1 MTCSMKRWT
10 VGLVFT
16 KKKIERSG
24 FIGIEDYAREH
35 GLDIVLVD
43 LSQSIDNQGPFDLIV
58 HKMSDVVAR
67 MEQGDDDSRIQYE
80 RFITYCNKHPQMIVL
95 DKWENIKMVLD
106 RAKTFDY
113 LCPSIDSH
121 DLLFKIPEYIP
132 LDSAKSIF
140 QVAEDLSFPVM
151 CKRRSACS
159 STEAHQ
165 MTIIPS
171 AQHLTKAWTEHYGDK
186 EPIIIQKFIQH
197 DGVIIKV
204 YVADGHI
211 HVSTR
216 PSFINVTQD
225 ADLIYFD
232 SQKLPKTFDTG
243 LQHQSASSAPDDCL
257 QKAVLSS
264 DTSNI
269 RTQKIAL
276 IDHDALKIM
285 ADELRKRLKLTFF
298 GFDVLLESYT
308 NDYYVVDVNY
318 FPSFK
323 NVPHFQSMFVDI
335 LKKTLEERN

>member
-16 KKKIERSG
+16 KNKIEQSG
-24 FIGIEDYAREH
+24 FIGIEHYARDH
-35 GLDIVLVD
+35 GLNIVLVD

-58 HKMSDVVAR
+58 HKMTHVVSR
-67 MEQGDDDSRIQYE
+67 MEQGDDEFRIQYE
-80 RFITYCNKHPQMIVL
+80 RFITYCNTHPQVIVL
-95 DKWENIKMVLD
+95 DQWENIKMVLD

-113 LCPSIDSH
+113 LCPDIGSH
-121 DLLFKIPEYIP
+121 DLLFKIPEYMP

-140 QVAEDLSFPVM
+140 QVAEKLSFPVM

-171 AQHLTKAWTEHYGDK
+171 AQHLTKTWTEHYGDK

-204 YVADGHI
+204 YVADGQI

-216 PSFINVTQD
+216 PSFTNVTQD
-225 ADLIYFD
+225 TDLIYFD
-232 SQKLPKTFDTG
+232 SQKLPKTFDTRSP
-243 LQHQSASSAPDDCL
+243 QDCL
-257 QKAVLSS
+257 QKIILSS
-264 DTSNI
+264 DHSDI
-269 RTQKIAL
+269 QAQKTAL
-276 IDHDALKIM
+276 LDHDILKRM
-285 ADELRKRLKLTFF
+285 ADELQKRLKLTFF
-298 GFDVLLESYT
+298 GFDVLLESGT
-308 NDYYVVDVNY
+308 NDYYIVDVNY

-323 NVPHFQSMFVDI
+323 NVPHFQSIFVNI
-335 LKKTLEERN
+335 LRKILDEHNLV